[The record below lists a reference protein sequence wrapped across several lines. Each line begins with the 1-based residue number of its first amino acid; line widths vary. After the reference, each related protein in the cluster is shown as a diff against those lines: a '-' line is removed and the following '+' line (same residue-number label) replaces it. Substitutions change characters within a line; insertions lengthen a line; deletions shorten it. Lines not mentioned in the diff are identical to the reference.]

1 MSKMEL
7 TREQIEKF
15 VEIYDHFKEIKCFT
29 VEHTE
34 DGEFLITFNMND
46 VDISPRKDHQYL
58 DLKKFKLDPALLK

>member
-1 MSKMEL
+1 MAKMEL
-7 TREQIEKF
+7 TRDQIKKF

-46 VDISPRKDHQYL
+46 VEIVKDKTSEQYVKQFVL
-58 DLKKFKLDPALLK
+58 DSKLN